1 MANQMR
7 GRVYQVLAPETNGN
21 FTKQSLVLDC
31 TTYDQYTGEPRSNFP
46 KFEFNGDRGLGEI
59 AKVSVGDIVT
69 VSFVVKGRY
78 YKNRADEEVNGTYV
92 QGYKIELVEQKS
104 APAPG
109 PAQTPAP
116 APTPYANTPAP
127 AYSGPA
133 TNASAPATN
142 AGDGL
147 PPLLTHEP
155 DFVPMPATK
164 EDNDERD
171 PF

>member
-1 MANQMR
+1 MR

-31 TTYDQYTGEPRSNFP
+31 MTYDQYTGEPRSNFP
-46 KFEFNGDRGLGEI
+46 KFEFNGERGLGEI
-59 AKVSVGDIVT
+59 AKVGVGDIVT

-78 YKNRADEEVNGTYV
+78 YKNRADEEVNGTHV

-109 PAQTPAP
+109 PVPASAP
-116 APTPYANTPAP
+116 APTPFANTPAP

-133 TNASAPATN
+133 TNASTPATN
-142 AGDGL
+142 AGDDL
-147 PPLLTHEP
+147 PPLPAQEP
-155 DFVPMPATK
+155 DFGPMPSDDDDK
-164 EDNDERD
+164 E